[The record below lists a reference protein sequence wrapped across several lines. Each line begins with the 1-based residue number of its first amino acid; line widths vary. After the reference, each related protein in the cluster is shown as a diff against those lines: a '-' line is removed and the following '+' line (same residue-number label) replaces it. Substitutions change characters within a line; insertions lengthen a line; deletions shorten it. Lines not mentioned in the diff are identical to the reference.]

1 MDVKEKIFKVISQ
14 VMGVPVED
22 VNEDSSPD
30 SIPDW
35 DSLRHMNMILAL
47 EEEFGLEFTDEQ
59 LVEMLSVGIIILEV
73 QAMLDA

>member
-1 MDVKEKIFKVISQ
+1 MDVKERIFRVIGQ

-30 SIPDW
+30 SIQDW

-59 LVEMLSVGIIILEV
+59 IVEMLSVGIIILEV
-73 QAMLDA
+73 QAVLDA